1 MTAIGTIIIIIHVYT
16 YKRNE
21 EIAKHV
27 YTCFVMHLTRK
38 EGVRM
43 KRVHYSWLILIVTFF
58 SIIVAGITMS
68 SSGVFLDPLEKEFQ
82 WDRSTIALAFA
93 VSLFLYGISG
103 PFMAALLEVIGLK
116 KMMLSAMSTLI
127 VGMTLTFW
135 MSQSWQLI
143 IIWGGIIGLG
153 ASLFL
158 TVLSPY
164 VANHW
169 FVKRRGLAV
178 GILTASTATGQL
190 ILLPVLA
197 IIIEHYSWRWAM
209 GLILLLSTMMFVMI
223 AMFIKNKPQDI
234 GLTPYGHDEI
244 IEEPQVQP
252 KKNPIS
258 MAFLGLTEAV
268 KVKAFWLLAGSF
280 FICGLSTSGL
290 IGTHFVS
297 YCISFGVPLVTAAS
311 LLSFMGV
318 FNLLGTTVSGWLS
331 DRFDNRWLLFW
342 YYLLRGASLLLLPYA
357 LAQGSF
363 VLLTIFSIFY
373 GLDWIATVPPTISIT
388 RQIFGMQKSSIIYG
402 WIFASH
408 QAGAAVAAYGGGLI
422 YKFFNSYTWAFF
434 LAGLFC
440 ALASLF
446 VIIVKKQTP
455 QQG

>member
-1 MTAIGTIIIIIHVYT
+1 MYIHI
-16 YKRNE
+16 NE
-21 EIAKHV
+21 ISRLKHV
-27 YTCFVMHLTRK
+27 YTCFVVYQRK
-38 EGVRM
+38 EGVEV
-43 KRVHYSWLILIVTFF
+43 KRVHYSWFILIVTFF

-68 SSGVFLDPLEKEFQ
+68 SSGVFIDPLEKEFH

-116 KMMLSAMSTLI
+116 KMMLGAMATL
-127 VGMTLTFW
+127 VLGMTLTFL
-135 MSQSWQLI
+135 MNQSWQLI
-143 IIWGGIIGLG
+143 VIWGGIIGLG

-197 IIIEHYSWRWAM
+197 IIIEHYSWRWAITLM
-209 GLILLLSTMMFVMI
+209 LLLSIIMFFMI
-223 AMFIKNKPQDI
+223 ALFIKNRPPQDM
-234 GLTPYGHDEI
+234 GLTPYGQEEA
-244 IEEPQVQP
+244 IEEQQIQQ
-252 KKNPIS
+252 KKNPIA
-258 MAFLGLTEAV
+258 MAFKGLYEAI

-311 LLSFMGV
+311 FLSFMGI
-318 FNLLGTTVSGWLS
+318 FNLLGTTASGWLS

-363 VLLTIFSIFY
+363 VLLTIFTIFY
-373 GLDWIATVPPTISIT
+373 GLDWIATVPPTISMT

-434 LAGLFC
+434 LAGMFC
-440 ALASLF
+440 AMASLF

-455 QQG
+455 QQA

>member
-1 MTAIGTIIIIIHVYT
+1 MYIHVLG
-16 YKRNE
+16 E
-21 EIAKHV
+21 S
-27 YTCFVMHLTRK
+27 LTRNVGGK
-38 EGVRM
+38 M
-43 KRVHYSWLILIVTFF
+43 KRIHYSWFILVVTFF

-68 SSGVFLDPLEKEFQ
+68 SSGVFIDPLEKEFQ
-82 WDRSTIALAFA
+82 WDRSMIALAFA
-93 VSLFLYGISG
+93 ISLFLYGISG

-116 KMMLSAMSTLI
+116 KMMISAMATL
-127 VGMTLTFW
+127 VLGMSLTFF

-197 IIIEHYSWRWAM
+197 IIIDHYSWRWAI
-209 GLILLLSTMMFVMI
+209 GLILLLSIIMLVLI
-223 AMFIKNKPQDI
+223 SIFIKNKPQDL
-234 GLTPYGHDEI
+234 GLTPYGQEVMV
-244 IEEPQVQP
+244 ENQQVQL

-258 MAFLGLTEAV
+258 IAFNGLLEAV
-268 KVKAFWLLAGSF
+268 KVKTFWLLAGSF

-297 YCISFGVPLVTAAS
+297 YCISFGIPLVTAAS

-318 FNLLGTTVSGWLS
+318 FNLLGTTASGWLS

-363 VLLTIFSIFY
+363 VLLTIFSVFY

-388 RQIFGMQKSSIIYG
+388 RQIFGVQKSSIIYG
-402 WIFASH
+402 WIFVSH
-408 QAGAAVAAYGGGLI
+408 QA
-422 YKFFNSYTWAFF
+422 
-434 LAGLFC
+434 
-440 ALASLF
+440 
-446 VIIVKKQTP
+446 
-455 QQG
+455 